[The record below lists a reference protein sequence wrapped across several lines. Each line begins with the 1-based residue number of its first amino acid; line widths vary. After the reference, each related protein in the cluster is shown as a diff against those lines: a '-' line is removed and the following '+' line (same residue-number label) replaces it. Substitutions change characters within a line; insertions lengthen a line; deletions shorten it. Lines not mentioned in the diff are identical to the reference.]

1 MGYLSKKEFDYRMR
15 KIKLDN
21 ISRERKAKLKAEKGK
36 YKQKPKIE
44 TSKIMMIYLFVLFNV
59 VIVYAMVAMLLLSDL
74 TYLGVLIS
82 DIVAQ
87 VVTYGIYCLK
97 AYYGKKQ
104 EEQMKF
110 EKEKLYGSINN
121 ETDLDNEESDNEEAV
136 G

>member
-15 KIKLDN
+15 KIKFDN
-21 ISRERKAKLKAEKGK
+21 ISRERKAKLKAEKEK

-82 DIVAQ
+82 DIAAQ

-110 EKEKLYGSINN
+110 EKEKLYGMN
-121 ETDLDNEESDNEEAV
+121 ESNESLDYEEAV